1 MTRIAFCDD
10 DAALLHQM
18 QDFLEQY
25 RTLRGGAQL
34 ELFPYTKPTE
44 LLADIEAGVRFDVL
58 LLEAVPIIKNVV

>member
-25 RTLRGGAQL
+25 RTLRGGGA
-34 ELFPYTKPTE
+34 
-44 LLADIEAGVRFDVL
+44 AGAGHLYKARGASGRYRGRGTL
-58 LLEAVPIIKNVV
+58 

>member
-25 RTLRGGAQL
+25 RTPASISARSSMG
-34 ELFPYTKPTE
+34 F
-44 LLADIEAGVRFDVL
+44 V
-58 LLEAVPIIKNVV
+58 

>member
-25 RTLRGGAQL
+25 RTLRGMQL
-34 ELFPYTKPTE
+34 ELAPYTKPME
-44 LLADIEAGVRFDVL
+44 LLADIEAGGAL
-58 LLEAVPIIKNVV
+58 

>member
-25 RTLRGGAQL
+25 RTLLREDV
-34 ELFPYTKPTE
+34 ELFTYFQYLFFRQWEALRTYLHGK
-44 LLADIEAGVRFDVL
+44 DIHVIGDR
-58 LLEAVPIIKNVV
+58 KSVV

>member
-25 RTLRGGAQL
+25 RTLRGGRSWNCSLIQSPRSFWQISRPGCAL
-34 ELFPYTKPTE
+34 TCCF
-44 LLADIEAGVRFDVL
+44 
-58 LLEAVPIIKNVV
+58 

>member
-25 RTLRGGAQL
+25 RTLRGGGAQL

-58 LLEAVPIIKNVV
+58 LCF